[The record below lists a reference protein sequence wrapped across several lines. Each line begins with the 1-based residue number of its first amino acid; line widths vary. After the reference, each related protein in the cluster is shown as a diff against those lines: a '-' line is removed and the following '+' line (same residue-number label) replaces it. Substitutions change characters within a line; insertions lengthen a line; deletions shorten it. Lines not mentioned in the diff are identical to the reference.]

1 MRTFAI
7 LLVLAVAGCGGAG
20 GGDTG
25 PGGPVGS
32 FQLDQTSPPD
42 ASSNV
47 PLTQELRLIFTKPV
61 AQSSL
66 NATTI
71 VVEAETGDRVL
82 GQLLV
87 SQASSNTVR
96 FLPTQ
101 GYFAFAVHNVTMK
114 TGLQAT
120 DGQFLDREYG
130 IAFQTVQTGPVLP
143 TQAQVINHGQLL
155 NHGRWFHRMTLLSNG
170 RLLVCGGYGAT
181 GSVRDSAEEID
192 TGALQS
198 TLVPSS
204 MIQARAGHVQ
214 MLLRDGRVLLAGGET
229 LDVPFVPLADCEIY
243 DPATRTFS
251 NAATMA
257 QSRSFAHG
265 VLLNDGR
272 VLVTGGQ
279 GKDLMGVFIFRDD
292 AEIYNPL
299 TDTWATVALR
309 MRTGRSGHFSALIP
323 GSIDVVVIG
332 GSQTTPASERYITQ
346 FGVWDFAFLP
356 PFGIHHFGAATVMPD
371 GRSFVAGGTVRNVTI
386 YDPQFGFLQAS
397 NTLSRPRTFATATA
411 WPDGRVVVAGG
422 TDFANAPVIALNS
435 IAVLHPIGSSGRI
448 FEVPGVTLPVST
460 SHHEAGAAVDG
471 SIWLTGGVPLNLA
484 DPALRQVTQL
494 LP

>member
-1 MRTFAI
+1 MRTFVM

-20 GGDTG
+20 GGSSG
-25 PGGPVGS
+25 PSGPVGF

-66 NATTI
+66 NTTTI
-71 VVEAETGDRVL
+71 IVEAETGDRVL

-87 SQASSNTVR
+87 SQASANVVR
-96 FLPTQ
+96 FIPSQ
-101 GYFAFAVHNVTMK
+101 GYFAFAVHNVIMT

-130 IAFQTVQTGPVLP
+130 IAFQTVPTGPVLP
-143 TQAQVINHGQLL
+143 TQAQVVNHGQLL
-155 NHGRWFHRMTLLSNG
+155 REGRWFHRMTQLLNG
-170 RLLVCGGYGAT
+170 RFLITGGYGAT
-181 GSVRDSAEEID
+181 GSVRNSAEELD
-192 TGALQS
+192 TGAIQS
-198 TLVPSS
+198 TLVPNP

-214 MLLRDGRVLLAGGET
+214 VLLQDGRVLLAGGET
-229 LDVPFVPLADCEIY
+229 MDVPFVPLTDCEIY
-243 DPATRTFS
+243 YPATRTFS
-251 NAATMA
+251 NAATMSRA
-257 QSRSFAHG
+257 RSFAHG

-279 GKDLMGVFIFRDD
+279 GFDPMGVFIFRDD
-292 AEIYNPL
+292 AEVYNPL

-332 GSQTTPASERYITQ
+332 GSQTTPVSEKYITQ

-356 PFGIHHFGAATVMPD
+356 PFTIHHFGAATVMPD
-371 GRSFVAGGTVRNVTI
+371 GRPFVAGGTVRNVTI

-397 NTLSRPRTFATATA
+397 NTLSRARTFATATA

-435 IAVLHPIGSSGRI
+435 VAVLHPIGSSGRI

-460 SHHEAGAAVDG
+460 SHHEAGSAVDG